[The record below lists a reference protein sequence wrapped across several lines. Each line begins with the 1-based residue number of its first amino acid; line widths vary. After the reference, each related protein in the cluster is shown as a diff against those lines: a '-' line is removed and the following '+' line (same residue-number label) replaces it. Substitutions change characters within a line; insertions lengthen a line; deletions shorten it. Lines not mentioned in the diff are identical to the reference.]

1 MKTVVSQQS
10 QRIANAQQADATEAN
25 VGTFL
30 AIARIV
36 GLHR

>member
-10 QRIANAQQADATEAN
+10 ERLAKAQQADATEAD
-25 VGTFL
+25 VGTIL
-30 AIARIV
+30 AIAVIV